1 MERTYK
7 EKLLN
12 TKEDNRIKM
21 EDNLNEIERFNLK
34 IREQQQTINEL
45 FDKIKSMEEVHK
57 QTLHNINQ
65 ELENK
70 NNSLKQKDKKF
81 TDITDRLSVE

>member
-1 MERTYK
+1 
-7 EKLLN
+7 
-12 TKEDNRIKM
+12 M

-57 QTLHNINQ
+57 QALHDINQ